1 MKYKFVDGVTSDV
14 MFEAYG
20 KTFEELLENSAEA
33 MFSVIC
39 EIKKVKPK
47 TTIKIKITSESTEKL
62 LHNWLSTL
70 LTQSE
75 INGLFLSQFKVDK
88 LRVKGPASTLLCL
101 YGTASGESISP
112 EKSGTLVKGVTYYN
126 FEITEVSEGHKARVT
141 LDI

>member
-1 MKYKFVDGVTSDV
+1 MKYKFLDDLTSDV

-20 KTFEELLENSAEA
+20 KTFEELLGNAAEA

-39 EIKKVKPK
+39 DIKKVKPK
-47 TTIKIKITSESTEKL
+47 TTIKIKIISESTEKL

-75 INGLFLSQFKVDK
+75 IKGLFLSHFKVDK
-88 LRVKGPASTLLCL
+88 IIKGTL
-101 YGTASGESISP
+101 YATASGEKISP
-112 EKSGTLVKGVTYYN
+112 EKGGTLVKGVTYYG
-126 FEITEVSEGHKARVT
+126 FEVKKLDKGCQARIT